1 MVILCRLSL
10 LSMPVSGRADGN
22 CCVNTAV
29 DRGRHNCTNYRS
41 TRWRRRRT
49 TDCGRSKTAA
59 KLPPPWRRDHYCA
72 DSRPPP
78 PPVLFTIP
86 TQPYAFPRSPR
97 FIRLSTPLI
106 SRFVMSC
113 YARRSVPL
121 PRVVRNVEV
130 AYNQRRNYFHADGNC
145 WATPCFTVCNA
156 SGLCNRLIVRD
167 FIVENRKWRLTI
179 PGPKFELLSML
190 YAVSMLAPNQNKNT
204 TCPTFILFKIINS
217 NWQN

>member
-1 MVILCRLSL
+1 MADIIAPIIGPLGDAAVGRQTAGDQRRL
-10 LSMPVSGRADGN
+10 
-22 CCVNTAV
+22 
-29 DRGRHNCTNYRS
+29 RS
-41 TRWRRRRT
+41 CRRRGGGT
-49 TDCGRSKTAA
+49 TTAPTPAPRHHQCCLRS
-59 KLPPPWRRDHYCA
+59 
-72 DSRPPP
+72 
-78 PPVLFTIP
+78 
-86 TQPYAFPRSPR
+86 QPYAFPRSPR

-167 FIVENRKWRLTI
+167 FIVGNRKWRLTI